1 MFQAD
6 KYKTGKWIYAR
17 SQTLLSFLNTCL
29 SLCNQVAHILLSP
42 ENNLMSR
49 PQADPDIALYKQEC
63 GKILAISPR
72 IRYAGIINKFGR
84 TLTGGLRRGV
94 VPLLKPDEARNEH
107 FIEGT
112 RNQLRKNFEQSIGR
126 EEYTLTENEKVKILT
141 LSGEEHFYYV
151 TVDKETPTDEVMKI
165 IDDVKQLVRK

>member
-1 MFQAD
+1 
-6 KYKTGKWIYAR
+6 
-17 SQTLLSFLNTCL
+17 
-29 SLCNQVAHILLSP
+29 
-42 ENNLMSR
+42 MSR
-49 PQADPDIALYKQEC
+49 PQSDPDIALYKQEC

-84 TLTGGLRRGV
+84 TLAGGLRRGV

-141 LSGEEHFYYV
+141 LSGEEHFYYI
-151 TVDKETPTDEVMKI
+151 TVDKETATNEVMQI
-165 IDDVKQLVRK
+165 IDDVKQLVKK